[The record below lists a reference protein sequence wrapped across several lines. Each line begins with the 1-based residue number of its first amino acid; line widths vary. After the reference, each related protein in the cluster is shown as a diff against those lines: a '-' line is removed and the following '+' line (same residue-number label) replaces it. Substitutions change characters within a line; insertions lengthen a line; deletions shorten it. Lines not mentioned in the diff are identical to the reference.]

1 MSPDPTDLGSA
12 LSADQLNEDIRD
24 LWFRAGGSLSPVERA
39 EYERLLTRWAA
50 ALKAEIVEAA

>member
-1 MSPDPTDLGSA
+1 MSPDPTVLGSA